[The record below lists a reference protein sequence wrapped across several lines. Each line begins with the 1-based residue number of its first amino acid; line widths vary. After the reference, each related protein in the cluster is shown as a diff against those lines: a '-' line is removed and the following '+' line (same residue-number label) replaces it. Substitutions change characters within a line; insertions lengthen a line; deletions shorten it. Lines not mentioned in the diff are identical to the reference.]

1 MAWLILNP
9 TCVNVHVTCNM
20 ASTRVTLNLLLVPLS
35 VFAAAVTGVKQIADR
50 KSSGLET
57 VICHDIKDFFD

>member
-9 TCVNVHVTCNM
+9 IFVDVHVTCHM

-35 VFAAAVTGVKQIADR
+35 VFAAAVTGIKQVADR
-50 KSSGLET
+50 KSSGLEAM
-57 VICHDIKDFFD
+57 ICHGIKDFFE